1 MGDSQIMCRLQ
12 SPLPHGSAG
21 VVPGLP
27 TIVPIS
33 PVPISEKRDCL
44 VEPNLPRI
52 VRTDVPLG
60 KQGWTND
67 SPSRPILDQEPGSPV
82 RDVQAGLS
90 APAETSLSEEA
101 AAPRPALR
109 GSRKPQE
116 AYHPREV
123 LVELFPT
130 LSSRSVNLLHM
141 IRPRN

>member
-33 PVPISEKRDCL
+33 PVPISEKRD
-44 VEPNLPRI
+44 LPRI
-52 VRTDVPLG
+52 VPTDVPLG

-90 APAETSLSEEA
+90 APAETSLSEEV

-109 GSRKPQE
+109 GSRKPRE

-141 IRPRN
+141 IRPRY